1 VYTAKDRLIKALKG
15 EIVDRPP
22 CICPGGM
29 MNMVTTDVMQQV
41 GSMWPEAHR
50 NPREMARLAL
60 GVHNLTGI
68 ENLGVPFCMTVEAE
82 AMGAKIVLGSLENE
96 PRVIEYPLLKLEDW
110 PRLSEI
116 RLEGGRSAVLAE
128 AVGILTTQNPD
139 MPVIVNLTGPVSLAS
154 SLIEPMSFFKAMG
167 KQPEIV
173 HEILSFIT
181 DNLIVFGRS
190 LLNAGAQIINIADP
204 SGTGEILG
212 PHRFREFAL
221 PYINLI
227 LADLE
232 GSYQASMVHICGRLS
247 SIFAEI
253 NQLKT
258 KAISIDSTTSITKLK
273 AALDNKIIVGN
284 VSTLLLQNGQPDR
297 VKAVALNCLQKGV
310 AVLSPACGI
319 STATPLANLQAMVS
333 AVHDFDYLNRE
344 VLCFD

>member
-1 VYTAKDRLIKALKG
+1 MFTSKDRLIKVLNG
-15 EIVDRPP
+15 EHVDRPP

-29 MNMVTTDVMQQV
+29 MNMVTTEIMGKA
-41 GSMWPEAHR
+41 GSQWPEAHR
-50 NPREMARLAL
+50 NPREMAKLARS
-60 GVHNLTGI
+60 VNDLTGI

-82 AMGAKIVLGSLENE
+82 AMGAKVNLGSMENE
-96 PRVIEYPLLKLEDW
+96 PRVVEYPLLKIEDW
-110 PRLSEI
+110 PRLSKI

-139 MPVIVNLTGPVSLAS
+139 LPVIVNLTGPVSLAS
-154 SLIEPMSFFKAMG
+154 SLIEPMTFFKAMG

-173 HEILSFIT
+173 HEFLSFVAE
-181 DNLIVFGRS
+181 NLIRLGRS
-190 LLNAGAQIINIADP
+190 LLQAGAQIINIADP

-253 NQLKT
+253 NQLQT

-273 AALDNKIIVGN
+273 SALDNKIIVGN

-333 AVHDFDYLNRE
+333 AVHDFNTRTGRY
-344 VLCFD
+344 